1 MRRALHTPNGLA
13 AAPQFAQTLLRVN
26 SVFVTQTTVGL
37 FLTLLVSTAR
47 GDNFA
52 LPKAAATSNAAP
64 ALLPVPAPP
73 TSPSPKKLPEP
84 FDPTRAPARQ
94 NKVDADRLVTSRLKW
109 EQLQKTNGG
118 NYSYT
123 VRWSS
128 AFGFGHL
135 TTITVR
141 QNRVVERRYE
151 EFGRAVAP
159 SPRDAAVKPMPK
171 WIETGSQLGTHAQE
185 GAPVRTVDQLYAE
198 AARLLSEP
206 VPEAHQLFLGIT
218 PAGLLHHC
226 ILVDRRIMDDAPLRG
241 VPAFDLQLAPGTGE
255 RN

>member
-1 MRRALHTPNGLA
+1 MNCVLVTP
-13 AAPQFAQTLLRVN
+13 
-26 SVFVTQTTVGL
+26 STVGL
-37 FLTLLVSTAR
+37 LLALLVSTVK

-52 LPKAAATSNAAP
+52 RPGAAAASNAPP
-64 ALLPVPAPP
+64 AVLPVPALP
-73 TSPSPKKLPEP
+73 TLPGPKKLLEP

-94 NKVDADRLVTSRLKW
+94 NSGDADRLMTSRLKW
-109 EQLQKTNGG
+109 EQLRKANGG

-151 EFGRAVAP
+151 EFGRPAAP
-159 SPRDAAVKPMPK
+159 APGGAAIAPMPK
-171 WIETGSQLGTHAQE
+171 WIETGNQLGTHGQE
-185 GAPVRTVDQLYAE
+185 GTPARTVDELYVE

-206 VPEAHQLFLGIT
+206 VPETHQLSLGIT

-226 ILVDRRIMDDAPLRG
+226 TIVDRRIMDDAPRRG
-241 VPAFDLQLAPGTGE
+241 VPAFDLQWAP
-255 RN
+255 NP